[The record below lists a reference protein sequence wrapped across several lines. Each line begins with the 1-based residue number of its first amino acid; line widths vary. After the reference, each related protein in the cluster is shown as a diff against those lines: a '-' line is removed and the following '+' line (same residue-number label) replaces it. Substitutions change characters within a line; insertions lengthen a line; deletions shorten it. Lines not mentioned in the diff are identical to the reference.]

1 MHSLGSSKETFKWID
16 ERIINYELA
25 TSACRNSELLSMLL
39 YSSIY
44 PSRSNYYNTDQGGSS
59 YSSSLYEGSNSLRR

>member
-25 TSACRNSELLSMLL
+25 TSPVEIQSFCARSSTPLFIQAEVITIILIRVEVLTLHPSMKAA
-39 YSSIY
+39 IH
-44 PSRSNYYNTDQGGSS
+44 
-59 YSSSLYEGSNSLRR
+59 